1 MVRRTLPLIDC
12 AYMKVLRSNALSF
25 SITNSWRVTYA
36 SCLVLFLMAGCA
48 GAPQTPKT
56 AEAHALP
63 HDGKVSTP
71 AQRPPDAAASYHF
84 MLGYQ
89 AELGQD
95 MDRAIQEYQA
105 ALKADPS
112 SQSVKARLAGLYF
125 SLGDMSNAVRYADQ
139 AAEGLGQDGQMLMQ
153 MAGILASAGQ
163 GERAIKLL
171 NRAIDLDTTSSD
183 PYFAKGLLLLN
194 QKRLSEAEETVRAG
208 LARVPESAVG
218 YYHLGRILLDE
229 GKGEEAAA
237 SLERAIAVNASF
249 EPAYLA
255 LSSIYESRQA
265 PDRAIAVLRKYL
277 QSVNPRNRGI
287 RHQLIR
293 VYMATKDF
301 RGARNELNDLLAE
314 DPSDLDAQLRL
325 AILYGEEKEYPKA
338 IDQLTQ
344 ILKAR
349 PTELKI
355 RDYLGYLYEESKDT
369 KKAVETYTFNI
380 QLEPSY
386 FEGHLHLGM
395 LFYRLK
401 QFPEAITHLTQAL
414 TINAKQPEAHIVLGL
429 TYLQKDQFD
438 DAARALEEGIKQNPK
453 SADLHFNLGTVY
465 DKLNRFDDV
474 VRVMEDAIK
483 LDPHHADA
491 LNYLGYSYAERGVK
505 IDQALSL
512 TKRAVAL
519 KPSNGYYVDSLAWA
533 LFKSGMFTEAL
544 AEMKRAVALAGDDP
558 VLYEHLGDIY
568 ANQRNLP
575 EAREAWLRALELDP
589 SNNKLMDR
597 FREQGMGDP
606 AQEERIQQAKRRVS
620 DKIQIQTQ

>member
-1 MVRRTLPLIDC
+1 MSTTSFMPSRTANSRGLTSFCLLISLMVVAC
-12 AYMKVLRSNALSF
+12 AATPPTPEMLAP
-25 SITNSWRVTYA
+25 
-36 SCLVLFLMAGCA
+36 AG
-48 GAPQTPKT
+48 TPK
-56 AEAHALP
+56 A
-63 HDGKVSTP
+63 TP
-71 AQRPPDAAASYHF
+71 SIHPPDAAASYHF

-89 AELGQD
+89 AELAQD

-105 ALKADPS
+105 VLKADPA

-125 SLGDMSNAVRYADQ
+125 SLGDTPNAVRYADQ
-139 AAEGLGQDGQMLMQ
+139 AAERPSQDGQLLTQ
-153 MAGILASAGQ
+153 MAGIVASAGP
-163 GERAIKLL
+163 GERAVKLL
-171 NRAIDLDTTSSD
+171 DRAIEIDPTSGD
-183 PYFAKGLLLLN
+183 PYFTKGLLLLN
-194 QKRLSEAEETVRAG
+194 LKRQPEAEQAIRAG
-208 LARVPESAVG
+208 LERAPQSAVG
-218 YYHLGRILLDE
+218 HYHLGRMLLDA

-255 LSSIYESRQA
+255 LASIYESRQA
-265 PDRAIAVLRKYL
+265 QDRAVAVLRKYL
-277 QSVNPRNRGI
+277 QSVNPRNRDI
-287 RHQLIR
+287 RHQLVR
-293 VYMATKDF
+293 LYVAAKDY
-301 RGARNELNDLLAE
+301 RGARKELNDLLAE

-325 AILYGEEKEYPKA
+325 ALLYGEEKEYPKA

-355 RDYLGYLYEESKDT
+355 RDYLGFLYEESKDT
-369 KKAVETYTFNI
+369 KRAIETYTFNV

-386 FEGHLHLGM
+386 FEGHLHLGL

-414 TINAKQPEAHIVLGL
+414 TINSKQPEAHIVLGL

-438 DAARALEEGIKQNPK
+438 DAARALEEGISQNPK

-474 VRVMEDAIK
+474 VRVMETAIK

-512 TKRAVAL
+512 TKQAVAL
-519 KPSNGYYVDSLAWA
+519 KPSNGYYIDSLAWA
-533 LFKSGMFTEAL
+533 LFKSGLFTEAL
-544 AEMKRAVALAGDDP
+544 TEMKRAVALAGDDP

-568 ANQRNLP
+568 AKLQNFSD
-575 EAREAWLRALELDP
+575 ARESWLHALELDP
-589 SNNKLMDR
+589 SNIKLMDR
-597 FREQGMGDP
+597 FRDLGMGDP
-606 AQEERIQQAKRRVS
+606 TQEERIQQAKRRVS
-620 DKIQIQTQ
+620 EKIQAQ

>member
-1 MVRRTLPLIDC
+1 MFTTRFIPSRTANSRGLTSLCLLISLIVVAC
-12 AYMKVLRSNALSF
+12 AA
-25 SITNSWRVTYA
+25 
-36 SCLVLFLMAGCA
+36 
-48 GAPQTPKT
+48 APQTPERMLAPAGTVK
-56 AEAHALP
+56 A
-63 HDGKVSTP
+63 TP
-71 AQRPPDAAASYHF
+71 SIHPSDAAASYHF

-89 AELGQD
+89 AELAQD

-105 ALKADPS
+105 ALKTDPT

-125 SLGDMSNAVRYADQ
+125 SLGDMPNAVRYADQ
-139 AAEGLGQDGQMLMQ
+139 AAEGPSQDGQLLTQ

-163 GERAIKLL
+163 GERAVTLL
-171 NRAIDLDTTSSD
+171 DRAIEVDSTSGD
-183 PYFAKGLLLLN
+183 PYFTKGLLLLN
-194 QKRLSEAEETVRAG
+194 LKRQPEAEQAIRAG
-208 LARVPESAVG
+208 LARAPESAVG
-218 YYHLGRILLDE
+218 YYHLGRMLLDA

-237 SLERAIAVNASF
+237 SFERAIAANTSF

-255 LSSIYESRQA
+255 LASIYESRQDQ
-265 PDRAIAVLRKYL
+265 DRAVAVLRKYL
-277 QSVNPRNRGI
+277 QTVNPRNRDI
-287 RHQLIR
+287 RHQLVR
-293 VYMATKDF
+293 LYVAAKDF
-301 RGARNELNDLLAE
+301 QGARKELNDLLAE

-325 AILYGEEKEYPKA
+325 ALVYGEEKEYSKA
-338 IDQLTQ
+338 IDQLIQ

-355 RDYLGYLYEESKDT
+355 RDYLAFLYEESKDT
-369 KKAVETYTFNI
+369 KKAIETYTFNV

-386 FEGHLHLGM
+386 FEGHLHLGL

-401 QFPEAITHLTQAL
+401 QYPEAITHLNQAI
-414 TINAKQPEAHIVLGL
+414 TINPKQPEAHIVLGL

-438 DAARALEEGIKQNPK
+438 DAARALEEGISQNPK
-453 SADLHFNLGTVY
+453 SADLYFNLGTVY

-474 VRVMEDAIK
+474 VRVMETAIK

-512 TKRAVAL
+512 TKQAVAL

-533 LFKSGMFTEAL
+533 LFKSGLLTESL
-544 AEMKRAVALAGDDP
+544 TEMKRAVALAGDDP

-568 ANQRNLP
+568 ATQRNLSD
-575 EAREAWLRALELDP
+575 ARESWLRALELDP
-589 SNNKLMDR
+589 SNSKLMDR
-597 FREQGMGDP
+597 FREQGLGDP

-620 DKIQIQTQ
+620 EKTQAR